1 MSTGV
6 DHGDGGRKQH
16 ASSDLPVALQKLREE
31 HARRLE
37 KIEQRRAAFASE
49 RSSFKPR
56 HTRSRLSFPSPSTF
70 LILSYAPE
78 SSASRSFS
86 QR

>member
-49 RSSFKPR
+49 REQLQAQAHALEAQLSKPVNVPG
-56 HTRSRLSFPSPSTF
+56 F
-70 LILSYAPE
+70 
-78 SSASRSFS
+78 
-86 QR
+86 